1 MCYNNLSQHN
11 LLIVTGSDLRAE
23 MNDRPLAYQLKS
35 TIEGQFSQRFW
46 NPSIIVL
53 SDLWYL
59 HSEPLHRYPMIS
71 IGGPRVNAVSAQLTD
86 KLPSVLAVEQKL
98 MIQMDLLWQDLRA
111 IIWGSNRKF
120 TLDALQIFT
129 ARNYLDRFLDAAMT
143 RSS

>member
-1 MCYNNLSQHN
+1 MCYYNLSQNN
-11 LLIVTGSDLRAE
+11 LFIVTGSDLRAE
-23 MNDRPLAYQLKS
+23 INDRPLAYRLKA
-35 TIEGQFSQRFW
+35 TIEGQFSQRLW
-46 NPSIIVL
+46 NPSVIVL

-59 HSEPLHRYPMIS
+59 HAEPLHKSPMIS
-71 IGGPRVNAVSAQLTD
+71 IGGPRVNAVSANLAD

-111 IIWGSNRKF
+111 IIWGCNRKF